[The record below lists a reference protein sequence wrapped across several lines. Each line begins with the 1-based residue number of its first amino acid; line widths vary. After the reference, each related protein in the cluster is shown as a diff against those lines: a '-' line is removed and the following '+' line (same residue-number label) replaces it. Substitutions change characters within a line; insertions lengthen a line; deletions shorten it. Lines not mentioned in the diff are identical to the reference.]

1 MRLSLTALRAR
12 HRRFLL
18 GLTVGLLASLGMAIA
33 VSSGY
38 FFANQARALD
48 VFFWLRG
55 KTRAPGIVLVA
66 IDDTAFQRMNER
78 QPLSRSYLAA
88 VIRGLRKSGARMIV
102 LDIDLRRPTV
112 PADDR
117 ALVAAIR
124 GAPGDPVGPVVVA
137 RTLGVRRTPDG
148 ETRYRLNSLYDGT
161 LEAAS
166 GFAEVPKDDDG
177 FFRRIPLTVSL
188 ENGSVAGSLAL
199 VALARLG
206 GLGPDAL
213 ARQLAG
219 PEPIELPLPAWDE
232 ARGEPRGV
240 SPLRFSRDDD
250 WKINFVGPA
259 GSFLTIGS
267 EAVYPLGVSKQP
279 AAHDNPFRDRIVLI
293 GASFT
298 ESRDAFPTPRGLMYG
313 LEIHANILHTLLTRG
328 QIQPIAWG
336 PSLLLQ
342 LILCVAISW
351 LFAVIGANK
360 ALVISIAIAGLILVG
375 ANFVGLAQ
383 GAYWYDF
390 LTPILAIRLSSQ
402 WHDVMERRRIRQA
415 FHQHVGQ
422 EVADRIYRD
431 DPSLSGECRTA
442 TIMFVNLRDFIALSE
457 ALPLDRLAQHL
468 NEYFSLIAQTVEQH
482 RGTVIDFIGDVV
494 IAIYGAPADNATHA
508 LDAVRTALQ
517 LQAELEAL
525 NTRWEAQGRPR
536 LQMGVGIHTGT
547 VFAGSVGSLT
557 RKKYTVVGDAV
568 NVASLVEGLNRELQT
583 TLLIT
588 SDTYAA
594 VQDRVT
600 AVDRGEAKL
609 AGRQQAVSVYEVLS
623 LAEGDYTL

>member
-1 MRLSLTALRAR
+1 MRLSLAALRAR

-38 FFANQARALD
+38 FFANQAKALD

-55 KTRAPGIVLVA
+55 KTRAPEIVLVA
-66 IDDTAFQRMNER
+66 IDDAAFQRMNER

-88 VIRGLRKSGARMIV
+88 VIRSLRKSGARMIV

-124 GAPGDPVGPVVVA
+124 GAPRDPVGPVVVA
-137 RTLGVRRTPDG
+137 RTLGVRRTQDG
-148 ETRYRLNSLYDGT
+148 ETRYRLNSLYDGA

-206 GLGPDAL
+206 GLSPDAL
-213 ARQLAG
+213 ATQLTG
-219 PEPIELPLPAWDE
+219 PEPIDLPLPAWDE

-279 AAHDNPFRDRIVLI
+279 AAHDNPFRDRIVLV

-328 QIQPIAWG
+328 QIQPIAWRS
-336 PSLLLQ
+336 SLLLQ
-342 LILCVAISW
+342 FLLCVAISW

-360 ALVISIAIAGLILVG
+360 ALVISIAIAGLVLVG

-431 DPSLSGECRTA
+431 DPSFCGECRTA
-442 TIMFVNLRDFIALSE
+442 TIMFVNLHGFTALAE
-457 ALPLDRLAQHL
+457 ALPPDDLSRHL
-468 NEYFSLIAQTVEQH
+468 NAYFSLLTEAVERH
-482 RGTVIDFIGDVV
+482 RGLVVDFVGDAAT
-494 IAIYGAPADNATHA
+494 AIYGAPADNEAHA

-517 LQAELEAL
+517 LREELAGL
-525 NTRWEAQGRPR
+525 STRWETPGLPTQWVGF
-536 LQMGVGIHTGT
+536 GIHTGT
-547 VFAGSVGSLT
+547 VFAGSVGSEK
-557 RKKYTVVGDAV
+557 RKKYTIAGDAV
-568 NVASLVEGLNRELQT
+568 NVASLVEGLNEELQT
-583 TLLIT
+583 ALLIT
-588 SDTYAA
+588 KDTYAA
-594 VQDRVT
+594 VQGQVN
-600 AVDRGEAKL
+600 AVDRGAMKL
-609 AGRQQAVSVYEVLS
+609 NGRQQAVNVYEVLP
-623 LAEGDYTL
+623 LAEGNYTL

>member
-1 MRLSLTALRAR
+1 
-12 HRRFLL
+12 
-18 GLTVGLLASLGMAIA
+18 
-33 VSSGY
+33 
-38 FFANQARALD
+38 
-48 VFFWLRG
+48 
-55 KTRAPGIVLVA
+55 
-66 IDDTAFQRMNER
+66 
-78 QPLSRSYLAA
+78 
-88 VIRGLRKSGARMIV
+88 
-102 LDIDLRRPTV
+102 
-112 PADDR
+112 
-117 ALVAAIR
+117 
-124 GAPGDPVGPVVVA
+124 
-137 RTLGVRRTPDG
+137 
-148 ETRYRLNSLYDGT
+148 
-161 LEAAS
+161 
-166 GFAEVPKDDDG
+166 
-177 FFRRIPLTVSL
+177 
-188 ENGSVAGSLAL
+188 
-199 VALARLG
+199 
-206 GLGPDAL
+206 
-213 ARQLAG
+213 
-219 PEPIELPLPAWDE
+219 
-232 ARGEPRGV
+232 
-240 SPLRFSRDDD
+240 
-250 WKINFVGPA
+250 
-259 GSFLTIGS
+259 
-267 EAVYPLGVSKQP
+267 
-279 AAHDNPFRDRIVLI
+279 
-293 GASFT
+293 
-298 ESRDAFPTPRGLMYG
+298 

-342 LILCVAISW
+342 LLLCVAISW

-517 LQAELEAL
+517 LHAELEIL

-547 VFAGSVGSLT
+547 VFAGSVGPLT

-588 SDTYAA
+588 SDTYAV
-594 VQDRVT
+594 VQDHVT

-623 LAEGDYTL
+623 LAEGDHTL